1 MRILL
6 DTHAF
11 LWFILDD
18 PQLST
23 TARAIIEDPANDV
36 EVSPASYWEIAIKIS
51 LQKYSL
57 PQPYQQFMESQIA
70 INDFRILHIEPKH
83 TNLIT
88 TMPPHH
94 KDPFDRLLVAQ
105 AIAEGISIVSV
116 DEQFDSYGVQRLW

>member
-1 MRILL
+1 MRLLL

-18 PQLST
+18 PQLSA
-23 TARAIIEDPANDV
+23 TARAMIEEPINDV
-36 EVSPASYWEIAIKIS
+36 EVSPASYWEIAIKIG
-51 LQKYSL
+51 LRKYSL
-57 PQPYQQFMESQIA
+57 PRPYQEFMESQIS

-83 TNLIT
+83 TSLLT

-105 AIAEGISIVSV
+105 TLVEGISIVSG
-116 DEQFDSYGVQRLW
+116 DEILDAYGVRRIW

>member
-11 LWFILDD
+11 LWFIVND

-23 TARAIIEDPANDV
+23 TAKAMIEDPANDV

-51 LQKYSL
+51 LRKYSL

-70 INDFRILHIEPKH
+70 TNVFRILHIEPKH
-83 TNLIT
+83 TNLVT
-88 TMPPHH
+88 TMPFHH

-105 AIAEGISIVSV
+105 AIVEGIAIVSV
-116 DEQFDSYGVQRLW
+116 DEQLDAYGVQRLW